1 MNRVYPLLI
10 NADFENVGKLLRAG
24 LEDFLLQAVL
34 HGDVPAVPQRLGRK
48 ILGAIRFFGDIE
60 CKLIDFAPLTF

>member
-1 MNRVYPLLI
+1 MNRVCPLPI
-10 NADFENVGKLLRAG
+10 DVDFLNVGKSLRSG
-24 LEDFLLQAVL
+24 LDDFVRQAVL